1 MSTVTV
7 PGAANQPLLGIVEFR
22 GTMTDCPEKL
32 TIGVTLIVNLQ
43 VYLVAAAFKL
53 PTFSQSNDSPNVMF
67 GEGQETLDEK

>member
-1 MSTVTV
+1 MSR
-7 PGAANQPLLGIVEFR
+7 ANNQPSPGIVEFR

-43 VYLVAAAFKL
+43 VYLVATAFKS
-53 PTFSQSNDSPNVMF
+53 PTLSESNDSPNVMF

>member
-7 PGAANQPLLGIVEFR
+7 SKTNNQPSLGIVEFR

-32 TIGVTLIVNLQ
+32 SIGVTLIVNLQ

-53 PTFSQSNDSPNVMF
+53 PTLSQSSDSPNVMF